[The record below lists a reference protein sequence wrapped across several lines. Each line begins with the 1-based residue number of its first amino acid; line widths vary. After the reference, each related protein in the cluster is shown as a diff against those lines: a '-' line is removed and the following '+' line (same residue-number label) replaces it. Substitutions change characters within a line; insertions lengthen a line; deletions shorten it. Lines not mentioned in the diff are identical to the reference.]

1 METINPITQLIISI
15 VVMFVTQWVKKVQAV
30 PINDSQ
36 KVRIRTFV
44 GVSTFVLTA
53 LTAWLNGNLE
63 SVLSPQ
69 IIEVGVATGLSWLV
83 SHLAYKQW
91 LNK

>member
-1 METINPITQLIISI
+1 MDVNPIYQLIISI
-15 VVMFVTQWVKKVQAV
+15 VVLYATQGVKKIQAI
-30 PINDSQ
+30 PINDGQ
-36 KVRIRTFV
+36 KAKIRTFV

-53 LTAWLNGNLE
+53 LTAWLDGNLE

-69 IIEVGVATGLSWLV
+69 MIEVGFATGASWLV
-83 SHLAYKQW
+83 SHIAYKQW

>member
-1 METINPITQLIISI
+1 MNINPLIQLAISA
-15 VVMFVTQWVKKVQAV
+15 FVLFGTEGVKRIQAI
-30 PINDSQ
+30 PINDGQ
-36 KVRIRTFV
+36 KIRIRTFV
-44 GVSTFVLTA
+44 GITTFVLTA

-69 IIEVGVATGLSWLV
+69 MIEVGIATGASWL
-83 SHLAYKQW
+83 LAHFGYKKL